1 MALFVHTLGCKVNQ
15 YESESIKKELKDNNI
30 DLQTEKDI
38 IIVNSCTVT
47 AESDRKTRQL
57 INKLRREKTDAL
69 IVLTGCMPQAF
80 PKEAALLPADIIIGN
95 SSLRDISKAI
105 INHINKKEKIIDIP
119 KHDSNECFKESP
131 INSFS
136 ERNRAYIKIEDGC
149 NRGCTYCIIPKARGR
164 VRSRELENIK
174 KEALS
179 LSKNG
184 YKEIVLT
191 GINLSSF
198 SYGIDKAVEIVANI
212 AGIERVRL
220 GSLEPDLLDK
230 NLLEN
235 LNSIKEFCPNFH
247 LSLQAGCNKTLKNMN
262 RLYTVEEYEEL
273 ISNIREI
280 FNNPSITTDIMVG
293 FPGESEEDFLK
304 TIEFVEKIEFSH
316 IHIFPY
322 SKRSG
327 TAAALYK
334 NQITKAEKHRRCILL
349 EEAAKKSAFKFNSK
363 MINTIVTVL
372 TEKNNFGYS
381 ENYVKV
387 NIIDDVKEGEI
398 VKIKITGADENGV
411 FGKIYK

>member
-1 MALFVHTLGCKVNQ
+1 
-15 YESESIKKELKDNNI
+15 
-30 DLQTEKDI
+30 
-38 IIVNSCTVT
+38 
-47 AESDRKTRQL
+47 
-57 INKLRREKTDAL
+57 
-69 IVLTGCMPQAF
+69 
-80 PKEAALLPADIIIGN
+80 
-95 SSLRDISKAI
+95 
-105 INHINKKEKIIDIP
+105 
-119 KHDSNECFKESP
+119 
-131 INSFS
+131 
-136 ERNRAYIKIEDGC
+136 
-149 NRGCTYCIIPKARGR
+149 
-164 VRSRELENIK
+164 
-174 KEALS
+174 
-179 LSKNG
+179 
-184 YKEIVLT
+184 
-191 GINLSSF
+191 
-198 SYGIDKAVEIVANI
+198 
-212 AGIERVRL
+212 
-220 GSLEPDLLDK
+220 
-230 NLLEN
+230 
-235 LNSIKEFCPNFH
+235 
-247 LSLQAGCNKTLKNMN
+247 
-262 RLYTVEEYEEL
+262 
-273 ISNIREI
+273 
-280 FNNPSITTDIMVG
+280 MVG